1 MLPGRSPSQGGT
13 PSPGP
18 NQQGANP
25 MVTIHPNNSDQQ
37 QMINSIKV
45 SFFGNKL

>member
-18 NQQGANP
+18 NQGANP

-45 SFFGNKL
+45 S